1 MSTLIWKILCVAL
14 LSFHEKALICQCRA
28 FFWPSRLFGG
38 TFLTFEGR
46 LLVSEQIFIDEEE
59 KLTKQQKIK
68 VQTVF
73 LALLKNSI
81 IDELATLIWS
91 S

>member
-1 MSTLIWKILCVAL
+1 MAP
-14 LSFHEKALICQCRA
+14 LSFHWKALICQCRA
-28 FFWPSRLFGG
+28 IFGPSRLFGG

-46 LLVSEQIFIDEEE
+46 LLVSEQIFINDEE
-59 KLTKQQKIK
+59 KNDKTTKNKGTIS
-68 VQTVF
+68 F

>member
-1 MSTLIWKILCVAL
+1 MAP
-14 LSFHEKALICQCRA
+14 LSFHWKALICQCRA
-28 FFWPSRLFGG
+28 IFWPSRLFGG

-46 LLVSEQIFIDEEE
+46 LLVSEQIFINEEE
-59 KLTKQQKIK
+59 KNDKTTKNKG
-68 VQTVF
+68 TNSF